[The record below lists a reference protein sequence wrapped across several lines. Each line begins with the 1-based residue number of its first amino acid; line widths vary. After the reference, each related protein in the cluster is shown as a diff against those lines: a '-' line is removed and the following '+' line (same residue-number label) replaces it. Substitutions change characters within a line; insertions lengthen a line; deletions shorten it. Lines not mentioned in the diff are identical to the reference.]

1 MATDQYSLAGDF
13 YLHPT
18 PAGAYFAA
26 SRPSREPARV
36 FLQRLLRDAT
46 TPRLTVELVQNWMGL
61 NPSDALEF
69 IFRLQSAG
77 LIQGLPVPVTVP
89 PDSVEALLP
98 PLLAQLAEDGRALLA
113 DQRGLYLGTAGFA
126 HETAEELAALG
137 ADLGRVHE
145 RHSQLLHGNLRLR
158 GDGWGL
164 VSASG
169 ASELGFWP
177 LYMSG
182 EYFILI
188 LTGAPRFNQEAFT
201 TLMWTLG
208 VRYGATV

>member
-1 MATDQYSLAGDF
+1 MATDHYSLAGEF

-26 SRPSREPARV
+26 SRPTRDPARA
-36 FLQRLLRDAT
+36 FLLRLLQEAT
-46 TPRLTVELVQNWMGL
+46 TPQLTPELVQGWTGSS
-61 NPSDALEF
+61 PEAALEF
-69 IFRLQSAG
+69 VYRLQSAG
-77 LIQGLPVPVTVP
+77 LIQGLPVPVSVP

-145 RHSQLLHGNLRLR
+145 RHSQMLHGNLRLR

-164 VSASG
+164 VSANG

-177 LYMSG
+177 LFVGS
-182 EYFILI
+182 EYFMLI

-208 VRYGATV
+208 VRYGATA

>member
-1 MATDQYSLAGDF
+1 MSTDLYSLAGDF
-13 YLHPT
+13 FLHPT

-36 FLQRLLRDAT
+36 FLQRLLREAA
-46 TPRLTVELVQNWMGL
+46 TPRLQVELVQAWMGMSA
-61 NPSDALEF
+61 SDALEF
-69 IFRLQSAG
+69 VYRMQSAG
-77 LIQGLPVPVTVP
+77 LVQGLPVPVSVP

-113 DQRGLYLGTAGFA
+113 DQRGLYLGTAGFT
-126 HETAEELAALG
+126 HEAAEELAALG
-137 ADLGRVHE
+137 ADIGRVHE
-145 RHSQLLHGNLRLR
+145 RHSQMLHGNLRLR

-164 VSASG
+164 IGANG

-177 LYMSG
+177 LYMG
-182 EYFILI
+182 DEYFILI
-188 LTGAPRFNQEAFT
+188 LAGAPRFNQEAFT

-208 VRYGATV
+208 VRYGASV

>member
-26 SRPSREPARV
+26 SRPSREPARQ
-36 FLQRLLRDAT
+36 FLQRLLGEAQ
-46 TPRLTVELVQNWMGL
+46 TPHLTVELVQSWTGMG
-61 NPSDALEF
+61 PGDALEF
-69 IFRLQSAG
+69 IFRLQSTG
-77 LIQGLPVPVTVP
+77 LIQGLPVPVSVP
-89 PDSVEALLP
+89 PDSIEALLP

-113 DQRGLYLGTAGFA
+113 DHRGLYLGTAGFA

-137 ADLGRVHE
+137 ADLARVHE
-145 RHSQLLHGNLRLR
+145 RHAQLLHGNLRLR

-164 VSASG
+164 IGASG
-169 ASELGFWP
+169 ASDLGFWP
-177 LYMSG
+177 LYMG
-182 EYFILI
+182 DEYFILI

-208 VRYGATV
+208 VRYGKSM